1 MQPEWG
7 HAPRTRELRPSIP
20 LADAPL
26 ARSTPPDS
34 AVADFSTRQGSG
46 SRVWLWGRV
55 PFSQQLRVALVGA
68 DIVATICGIAIAS
81 ALTAWANWAE
91 SQAESLL
98 MTALISLPVWPIL
111 YAHQGLYQAR
121 RVSRRL
127 EESRRIVNSV
137 LAGMFVL
144 AGISVLLQE
153 DLSRGWLLLVATCVT
168 STMILER
175 ELARR
180 VIMEFRTRGVMT
192 RRVVIVGRNEEATE
206 LAASLSDTP
215 ELGYE
220 VVGFVADA
228 AAGQVIDLRDEIS
241 HDHEVDRNLV
251 QSREPVLGLDDD
263 LGPYL
268 GRPTEVLELV
278 RATDATGVIVATT
291 GIDQVSANRLIRDLT
306 REGVFV
312 ELTSAMRDISSSR
325 ISVRPLGPYPVMCVE
340 PVAQFSWRRVAKR
353 LFDLVLACIAV
364 VVFSPIL
371 IAAALAVRVT
381 SGKGVLFS
389 QERVGKDGEAFRVYK
404 LRTMVHDAEARLAS
418 LQALNEAAGPM
429 FKMTDDPR
437 VTKVG
442 RFLRASSID
451 ELPQLFN
458 VIAGDMSLVGPRP
471 ALPNEADQWDDA
483 LWERLRVQPGI
494 TGMWQVSGRYTASL
508 ETYARLDL
516 YYVDNWSL
524 VTDVAILVRTVGVV
538 LRRRGGA

>member
-81 ALTAWANWAE
+81 ALTAWASWAE

>member
-1 MQPEWG
+1 
-7 HAPRTRELRPSIP
+7 
-20 LADAPL
+20 
-26 ARSTPPDS
+26 
-34 AVADFSTRQGSG
+34 
-46 SRVWLWGRV
+46 V

-81 ALTAWANWAE
+81 ALTAWASWAE

-228 AAGQVIDLRDEIS
+228 AAGHVIDLRDEIS
-241 HDHEVDRNLV
+241 RDHDVDRDLV
-251 QSREPVLGLDDD
+251 QSREPGLGLDDD